1 MSITAAGT
9 IACRAV
15 AATRAVALACAA
27 DPKWARARRGFRRAL
42 SLKDQPAYKPGS
54 VRRDFSR
61 AAAIP
66 LGRRS
71 LAASSSQ
78 PEWRIRRRISVA
90 RCHSYSALLPVGFA
104 VPRMLPPARWALTP
118 PFHPYFG
125 EPKRSALCCTFPG
138 VAPAGRYPAP
148 CLRGARTFLRRE
160 AAAARPTDGGDVRAL
175 VQNVKAQNR
184 NTTNTSTIVI
194 PIGMKKAGS
203 ATLRICF
210 ESILS

>member
-1 MSITAAGT
+1 
-9 IACRAV
+9 
-15 AATRAVALACAA
+15 
-27 DPKWARARRGFRRAL
+27 
-42 SLKDQPAYKPGS
+42 
-54 VRRDFSR
+54 
-61 AAAIP
+61 
-66 LGRRS
+66 
-71 LAASSSQ
+71 SSSQ
-78 PEWRIRRRISVA
+78 PEWRIRRRISGKKNPA
-90 RCHSYSALLPVGFA
+90 RRHSYSALLPVGFA

-118 PFHPYFG
+118 PFHPYFPSLYPSPLG
-125 EPKRSALCCTFPG
+125 REGWGKRSALCCTFPG

-148 CLRGARTFLRRE
+148 CLRGARTFLRRK

-210 ESILS
+210 